1 VEGTFPDRSFDIA
14 FWQEQ
19 GDEAIF
25 AAAWEMV
32 DLPEKISHGRK
43 PTLLLQLLNE
53 FEVEYLIVGGF
64 AVMKYGEPRY
74 TKDLDVWVHNSPQNS
89 VRVVEALKKFGAPL
103 DHDGITAE
111 TFTKKQVVYQIGI
124 APVRVDIL
132 TQITGVQFPDA
143 WKKRSPALSSVF
155 GCISFPW
162 MTWLPTSRL

>member
-1 VEGTFPDRSFDIA
+1 
-14 FWQEQ
+14 
-19 GDEAIF
+19 
-25 AAAWEMV
+25 
-32 DLPEKISHGRK
+32 
-43 PTLLLQLLNE
+43 
-53 FEVEYLIVGGF
+53 
-64 AVMKYGEPRY
+64 MKYGEPRY

-89 VRVVEALKKFGAPL
+89 VRVVEALKQFGAPL